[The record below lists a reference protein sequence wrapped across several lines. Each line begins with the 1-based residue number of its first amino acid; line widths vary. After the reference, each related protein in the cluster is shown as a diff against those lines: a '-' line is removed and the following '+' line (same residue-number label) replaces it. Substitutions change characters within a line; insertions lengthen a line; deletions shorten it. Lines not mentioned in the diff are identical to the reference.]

1 MYGGCLRSWSLRRAQ
16 SIDTSAPCT
25 TFSSKRAHLNDELTR
40 WNDRPYLDGYSD
52 GSPSALAD
60 TVAYSCRRCA
70 PKLVGMAQENVND
83 FIPLG
88 IAISFTLYNCEIPY
102 FEKGQISSAPS
113 NCAPAVV

>member
-1 MYGGCLRSWSLRRAQ
+1 
-16 SIDTSAPCT
+16 
-25 TFSSKRAHLNDELTR
+25 
-40 WNDRPYLDGYSD
+40 
-52 GSPSALAD
+52 
-60 TVAYSCRRCA
+60 
-70 PKLVGMAQENVND
+70 MAQENVND